1 MCWKLKKLDI
11 SDMGFPWIS
20 CNFSTQ
26 QFLLKDFF
34 LKDLTAATLD
44 GIKAKVPLLTHPV
57 VLQPLLKPAQMVSAQ
72 RVCTLMIFIYAH
84 IPHSSQLWMHI
95 SNAFKL
101 RNHPIRIGPATDC
114 QINPGYEDGDE
125 PRLPGAA
132 RGGKPS
138 EHTLVRTDRLSRH
151 RRYLFSHDL
160 HNVMQYAA
168 CTKTHKKRVQ
178 TCLLHNQKRAK
189 DVSQPGSFCTFK
201 PSLAK
206 VLDPMVP
213 GLTSWLWDRW
223 ASLSS
228 LGSMTV
234 QCPTSKFLFH

>member
-1 MCWKLKKLDI
+1 MDAYLKCVQASESSH
-11 SDMGFPWIS
+11 SDRPCYGLPDQPRVRRWGWTS
-20 CNFSTQ
+20 
-26 QFLLKDFF
+26 
-34 LKDLTAATLD
+34 AT
-44 GIKAKVPLLTHPV
+44 
-57 VLQPLLKPAQMVSAQ
+57 
-72 RVCTLMIFIYAH
+72 
-84 IPHSSQLWMHI
+84 
-95 SNAFKL
+95 
-101 RNHPIRIGPATDC
+101 
-114 QINPGYEDGDE
+114 
-125 PRLPGAA
+125 GAA

-168 CTKTHKKRVQ
+168 CTKTHKNRVQ

-213 GLTSWLWDRW
+213 GLTSWLWDQW

>member
-1 MCWKLKKLDI
+1 MDFLQLFHSTISFEGFLPKGLDCRY
-11 SDMGFPWIS
+11 SGWHQGEGATVNSSS
-20 CNFSTQ
+20 CP
-26 QFLLKDFF
+26 
-34 LKDLTAATLD
+34 AT
-44 GIKAKVPLLTHPV
+44 
-57 VLQPLLKPAQMVSAQ
+57 SAQ
-72 RVCTLMIFIYAH
+72 TCSNGLSSKSLH
-84 IPHSSQLWMHI
+84 IDDLHLCAYSSQLWMHI